1 MVTESGALLIDQD
14 FRQVGLIRNP
24 KITATDSDFTGNAAS
39 TLDFFHSRVEQL
51 HSLMT
56 HLLLVE
62 LLEQKHMSL
71 RLILQLAFFII
82 KRKQLVLEHFNLEKL

>member
-1 MVTESGALLIDQD
+1 
-14 FRQVGLIRNP
+14 
-24 KITATDSDFTGNAAS
+24 
-39 TLDFFHSRVEQL
+39 
-51 HSLMT
+51 MT

-82 KRKQLVLEHFNLEKL
+82 KQKQLVLEHFNLEKL